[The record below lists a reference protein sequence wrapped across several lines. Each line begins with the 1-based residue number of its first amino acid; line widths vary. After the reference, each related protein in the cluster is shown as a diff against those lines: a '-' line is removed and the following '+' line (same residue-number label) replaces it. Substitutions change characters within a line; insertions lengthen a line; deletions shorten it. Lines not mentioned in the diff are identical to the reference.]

1 MFKAIID
8 SNTYVSTLETRHA
21 EELFNLIDENRD
33 SIGKWLAFPAFTTE
47 VHHSE
52 TFIKKS
58 INRFASSNGFWA
70 GIWYKGKLAGSIG
83 YLFIDRGNHK
93 TEIGYW
99 LGKEFEGY
107 GLATKACNL
116 FIQLAFTDLQLNKV
130 EISMAS
136 KNSKSKAIPER
147 LGFKEEARIR
157 NYEFLHG
164 EYLDR
169 IIYGLLKEEWKE
181 NLNVSK
187 SQRSLLP
194 L

>member
-1 MFKAIID
+1 MFKAIIN
-8 SNTYVSTLETRHA
+8 SNTYVSILETRHA
-21 EELFNLIDENRD
+21 EELFNLIDANRE

-58 INRFASSNGFWA
+58 LNRFASSNGFWA

-116 FIQLAFTDLQLNKV
+116 FIQHAFTDLQLNKV

>member
-1 MFKAIID
+1 MFKEIID
-8 SNTYVSTLETRHA
+8 SNTYVSILETRHA

-58 INRFASSNGFWA
+58 LNRFASSNGFWA

-99 LGKEFEGY
+99 LGKDFEGY

-116 FIQLAFTDLQLNKV
+116 FIQHAFIDLQLNKV
-130 EISMAS
+130 EISVAS
-136 KNSKSKAIPER
+136 KNSKSKAIPGR
-147 LGFKEEARIR
+147 LGFKEEGRIR

-169 IIYGLLKEEWKE
+169 IIYGLLKEEWKG
-181 NLNVSK
+181 NLYVSK
-187 SQRSLLP
+187 SQPSLLP